1 MRKKILLVPV
11 AISLLVVGCMP
22 ANSVT
27 SSFGSSSS
35 SSSSSSDVPSSTST
49 STSKSTST
57 STSISS
63 STSSSS
69 SSSYSSS
76 NSSSSSSWPSDKQ
89 YVDKQVNVNHKSHVK
104 CPDSTTLR
112 YYKDTP
118 NVPYISVTKYYKDF
132 FRTEL
137 NVTRMNNN
145 TLCYS
150 LSSGSYFAFDYT
162 NDVFTSNDIAAFSN
176 HPDFVSSTS
185 KIFIQDKLNTT
196 KSQPEIGTINLA
208 KYFINVYFDD
218 GDVYA
223 PLTLLSSFSG
233 SIAVYNIA
241 YNGEEIFILDWYES
255 MGKRTVPGSYENYY
269 KDINELTEERPVDLA
284 NYVYNE
290 LCMSFDSY
298 RGYTKQMVFG
308 DELFQTLGLNA
319 LLEQHH
325 PKIKQYLLSADKKE
339 YYQGLGALFS
349 GLYDG
354 GHTYLPDGSSAYEM
368 AKAEASRIPEFKTL
382 FNQVNNIQN
391 KKAYTYYSFYY
402 DRPFG
407 SNSYYYH
414 HPAGSDTAYIGFP
427 QFYVDYEGW
436 DDYYKGLGPAPTY
449 GDSFG
454 YVLSSFNKAKQE
466 GVKNIVL
473 DICSN
478 GGGDTWANTGL
489 LGLLNGGVGFDAY
502 KDTFNKYDVTE
513 EYIVD
518 INLDGKYDEQ
528 DKEAAKQF
536 DFNIGILTSY
546 YSFSCANFFPACAKE
561 LGYKILGQ
569 KSGGGSCSICS
580 QTTADGIPFIRS
592 NFVMVANKAGE
603 NIDGGVP
610 VDYPIEYGHG
620 SAMFYDIRPFYDIET
635 IGAYLANAYK

>member
-1 MRKKILLVPV
+1 MKKKKLLI
-11 AISLLVVGCMP
+11 ISIIPLLITVGCNQG
-22 ANSVT
+22 ASA
-27 SSFGSSSS
+27 SSSI
-35 SSSSSSDVPSSTST
+35 SSSDQSITSSEATSSNHETST
-49 STSKSTST
+49 STT
-57 STSISS
+57 S
-63 STSSSS
+63 STTSRSSSS
-69 SSSYSSS
+69 PSSS
-76 NSSSSSSWPSDKQ
+76 SSSSSSWPSDKL
-89 YVDKQVNVNHKSHVK
+89 YIDKQVNANHKSHVK

-118 NVPYISVTKYYKDF
+118 NVPYISVDKYYKEF

-137 NVTRMNNN
+137 DIVRENNN
-145 TLCYS
+145 TLRYS
-150 LSSGSYFAFDYT
+150 LPSGSYFAFDYT
-162 NDVFTSNDIAAFSN
+162 NDVFTSNDLVAFSD

-208 KYFINVYFDD
+208 KYSINVYFDD
-218 GDVYA
+218 EDVYA

-233 SIAVYNIA
+233 SVAVYNIA
-241 YNGEEIFILDWYES
+241 YNGEEIFILDWYEM
-255 MGKRTVPGSYENYY
+255 MGEQTTPDSYSNYY
-269 KDINELTEERPVDLA
+269 TKIDDLTEARPVDLA

-308 DELFQTLGLNA
+308 DELFQTLGLDG

-325 PKIKQYLLSADKKE
+325 PKIKQYLLSADKEK
-339 YYQGLGALFS
+339 YYQGLEALFA

-354 GHTYLPDGSSAYEM
+354 GHTYLPNGSNAYER
-368 AKAEASRIPEFKTL
+368 AKSKASSVSEFNILLNKAE
-382 FNQVNNIQN
+382 NIYN
-391 KKAYTYYSFYY
+391 KQAITYYSFYF
-402 DRPFG
+402 DRPIG
-407 SNSYYYH
+407 GRSYYYY
-414 HPAGSDTAYIGFP
+414 HPEGSETAYIGFP
-427 QFYVDYEGW
+427 QFRVDYEGW
-436 DDYYKGLGPAPTY
+436 DDYYKGLGPAPTN

-454 YVLSSFNKAKQE
+454 FVLSRFKRAKQE
-466 GVKNIVL
+466 GVKNIVI

-478 GGGDTWANTGL
+478 GGGDSYANIGL
-489 LGLLNGGVGFDAY
+489 LSLLNGGVGFDCS
-502 KDTFNKYDVTE
+502 KDTFNKYDMVD

-528 DKEAAKQF
+528 DIEAAKQF

-561 LGYKILGQ
+561 LGIKILGQ

-592 NFVMVANKAGE
+592 NFLMCSNRAGD

-610 VDYPIEYGHG
+610 VDYPIQYGSEY
-620 SAMFYDIRPFYDIET
+620 ARYYDVRPFYDIET

>member
-22 ANSVT
+22 ANSAT

-49 STSKSTST
+49 STS
-57 STSISS
+57 TSISF

-69 SSSYSSS
+69 SSSYFSSS
-76 NSSSSSSWPSDKQ
+76 SSSSSSWPSDKQ
-89 YVDKQVNVNHKSHVK
+89 YIDKQVNVNHKSHVK

-118 NVPYISVTKYYKDF
+118 NVPYISVDKYYKEF

-137 NVTRMNNN
+137 EIVRENNS
-145 TLCYS
+145 TLRYS
-150 LSSGSYFAFDYT
+150 LPSGSYFAFDYT
-162 NDVFTSNDIAAFSN
+162 NDIFTSNDLVAFSN

-208 KYFINVYFDD
+208 KYSINVYFDD
-218 GDVYA
+218 EDVYA

-233 SIAVYNIA
+233 SVAVYNIA
-241 YNGEEIFILDWYES
+241 YNGEEIFILDWYEM
-255 MGKRTVPGSYENYY
+255 MGEQTTPDSYSNYY
-269 KDINELTEERPVDLA
+269 TKIDDLTEARPVDLA

-308 DELFQTLGLNA
+308 DELFQTLGLDG

-325 PKIKQYLLSADKKE
+325 PKIKQYLLSTDKE
-339 YYQGLGALFS
+339 QYYQGLEALFT

-354 GHTYLPDGSSAYEM
+354 GHTYLPSGSNAYERS
-368 AKAEASRIPEFKTL
+368 KSKASRVSEFTTL
-382 FNQVNNIQN
+382 FNKVNNIQN
-391 KKAYTYYSFYY
+391 KKAYAYYSFYY
-402 DRPFG
+402 DRPIG
-407 SNSYYYH
+407 GRSYYYY
-414 HPAGSDTAYIGFP
+414 HPEGNPTAYIGFP
-427 QFYVDYEGW
+427 QFHVDYEGW
-436 DDYYKGLGPAPTY
+436 DDYYKGLGPAPTN

-454 YVLSSFNKAKQE
+454 YVLSCFKKAKQE

-478 GGGDTWANTGL
+478 GGGDTYANIGL
-489 LGLLNGGVGFDAY
+489 LSLLNGGVGFDCS
-502 KDTFNKYDVTE
+502 KDTFNKYDMVD

-528 DKEAAKQF
+528 DKEAAKSF

-561 LGYKILGQ
+561 LGIKILGQ

-592 NFVMVANKAGE
+592 NFVMCSNRAGD

-610 VDYPIEYGHG
+610 VDYPIEYGNA
-620 SAMFYDIRPFYDIET
+620 SALFYDISPFYNVEE
-635 IGAYLANAYK
+635 IGNYLADAYK

>member
-1 MRKKILLVPV
+1 MRKKILLVSV
-11 AISLLVVGCMP
+11 VVSLLVVGCMP
-22 ANSVT
+22 ANSAT
-27 SSFGSSSS
+27 SSFDSGSSSS
-35 SSSSSSDVPSSTST
+35 SSSSEVPSSTST
-49 STSKSTST
+49 STSTST
-57 STSISS
+57 SS

-76 NSSSSSSWPSDKQ
+76 SSSSSSSWPSDKL
-89 YVDKQVNVNHKSHVK
+89 YTDKQVNVNHKSHVK

-118 NVPYISVTKYYKDF
+118 NVPYISVDKYYKEF

-137 NVTRMNNN
+137 EIVRENNN
-145 TLCYS
+145 TLRYS
-150 LSSGSYFAFDYT
+150 LPSGSYFAFDYT
-162 NDVFTSNDIAAFSN
+162 NDVFTSNDLVAFSN

-208 KYFINVYFDD
+208 KYSINVYFDD
-218 GDVYA
+218 EDVYA

-233 SIAVYNIA
+233 SVAVYNIA
-241 YNGEEIFILDWYES
+241 YNGEEIFILDWYEM
-255 MGKRTVPGSYENYY
+255 MGEETTPDSYNNYY
-269 KDINELTEERPVDLA
+269 TKIDDLTEARPADLA

-308 DELFQTLGLNA
+308 DELFQTLGLDG

-325 PKIKQYLLSADKKE
+325 PKIKQYLLSTDKE
-339 YYQGLGALFS
+339 QYYQGLEALFT

-354 GHTYLPDGSSAYEM
+354 GHTYLPSGSDAYERS
-368 AKAEASRIPEFKTL
+368 KSKASRVSEFTTL
-382 FNQVNNIQN
+382 FNKVNNIQN
-391 KKAYTYYSFYY
+391 KKAYAYYSFYY
-402 DRPFG
+402 DRPIG
-407 SNSYYYH
+407 GRSYYYY
-414 HPAGSDTAYIGFP
+414 HPEGNPTAYIGFP
-427 QFYVDYEGW
+427 QFRVDYEGW
-436 DDYYKGLGPAPTY
+436 DDYYKGLGPAPTN

-454 YVLSSFNKAKQE
+454 YVLSCFKKAKQE

-478 GGGDTWANTGL
+478 GGGDTYANIGL
-489 LGLLNGGVGFDAY
+489 LSLLNGGVGFDCT
-502 KDTFNKYDVTE
+502 KDTFNKYDMVD

-528 DKEAAKQF
+528 DKEYAKSF

-561 LGYKILGQ
+561 LGIKILGQ

-592 NFVMVANKAGE
+592 NFVMCSNRAGD

-610 VDYPIEYGHG
+610 VDYPIEYG
-620 SAMFYDIRPFYDIET
+620 SASSVFYDVRPFYNIDA
-635 IGAYLANAYK
+635 IGLYLSNAYR

>member
-11 AISLLVVGCMP
+11 VISLLVVGCMP
-22 ANSVT
+22 ANSAT
-27 SSFGSSSS
+27 STFDSHFSRSDSFIET
-35 SSSSSSDVPSSTST
+35 PSSTST
-49 STSKSTST
+49 STSTST
-57 STSISS
+57 SS

-76 NSSSSSSWPSDKQ
+76 SSSSSSSWPSDKL
-89 YVDKQVNVNHKSHVK
+89 YIDKQVNVNHKSHVK

-150 LSSGSYFAFDYT
+150 LPSSSYFAFDYT

-208 KYFINVYFDD
+208 KYSINVYFDD
-218 GDVYA
+218 EDVYA

-255 MGKRTVPGSYENYY
+255 MGERTVPGSYENYY
-269 KDINELTEERPVDLA
+269 TKIDDLTEERPVDLA

-325 PKIKQYLLSADKKE
+325 PKIKEYLLSTDKKE
-339 YYQGLGALFS
+339 YYQGLEALFS

-368 AKAEASRIPEFKTL
+368 AKAEASRIPEFISL

-402 DRPFG
+402 YRPFG

-414 HPAGSDTAYIGFP
+414 HPEGSDTAYIGFP
-427 QFYVDYEGW
+427 KFYVDYEGW
-436 DDYYKGLGPAPTY
+436 DDYYKGLGAAPTN

-478 GGGDTWANTGL
+478 GGGDTCANIGL

-502 KDTFNKYDVTE
+502 KDTFNKYGVTE

-569 KSGGGSCSICS
+569 QSGGGSCSICS

-610 VDYPIEYGHG
+610 VDYPIEYGSG
-620 SAMFYDIRPFYDIET
+620 SSVFYDVRPFYNIDA
-635 IGAYLANAYK
+635 IGLYLSNAYR

>member
-22 ANSVT
+22 ANSAT

-49 STSKSTST
+49 STS
-57 STSISS
+57 TSISF

-76 NSSSSSSWPSDKQ
+76 SSSSSSSWPSDKQ
-89 YVDKQVNVNHKSHVK
+89 YIDKQVNVNHKSHVN

-118 NVPYISVTKYYKDF
+118 NVPYISVDKYYKEF

-137 NVTRMNNN
+137 EIVRENNN
-145 TLCYS
+145 TLRYS
-150 LSSGSYFAFDYT
+150 LPSGSYFAFDYT
-162 NDVFTSNDIAAFSN
+162 NDVFTSNDLVAFSN

-208 KYFINVYFDD
+208 KYSINVYFDD
-218 GDVYA
+218 EDVYA

-233 SIAVYNIA
+233 SVAVYNIA
-241 YNGEEIFILDWYES
+241 YNGEEIFILDWYEM
-255 MGKRTVPGSYENYY
+255 MGEQTTPDSYSNYY
-269 KDINELTEERPVDLA
+269 TKIDDLTEARPVDLA

-308 DELFQTLGLNA
+308 DELFQTLGLDG

-325 PKIKQYLLSADKKE
+325 PKIKQYLLSTDKE
-339 YYQGLGALFS
+339 QYYQGLEALFT

-354 GHTYLPDGSSAYEM
+354 GHTYLPSGSNAYERS
-368 AKAEASRIPEFKTL
+368 KSKASRVSEFTTL
-382 FNQVNNIQN
+382 FNKVDNIQN
-391 KKAYTYYSFYY
+391 KKAYAYYSFYY
-402 DRPFG
+402 DRPIG
-407 SNSYYYH
+407 GRSYYYY
-414 HPAGSDTAYIGFP
+414 HPEGNPTAYIGFP
-427 QFYVDYEGW
+427 QFHVDYEGW
-436 DDYYKGLGPAPTY
+436 DDYYKGLGPAPTN

-454 YVLSSFNKAKQE
+454 YVLSCFKKAKQE

-478 GGGDTWANTGL
+478 GGGDTYANIGL
-489 LGLLNGGVGFDAY
+489 LSLLNGGVGFDCS
-502 KDTFNKYDVTE
+502 KDTFNKYDMVD

-528 DKEAAKQF
+528 DKEAAKSF
-536 DFNIGILTSY
+536 DFNIGVLTSY

-561 LGYKILGQ
+561 LGIKILGQ

-592 NFVMVANKAGE
+592 NFVMCSNRAGD

-610 VDYPIEYGHG
+610 VDYPIEYGSG
-620 SAMFYDIRPFYDIET
+620 SSVFYDIRPFYDIET
-635 IGAYLANAYK
+635 IGEYLANAYK

>member
-1 MRKKILLVPV
+1 MRKKILLVSV
-11 AISLLVVGCMP
+11 VVSLLVVGCMP
-22 ANSVT
+22 ANSAT

-35 SSSSSSDVPSSTST
+35 SSSSSSEVPSSTST
-49 STSKSTST
+49 STSTST
-57 STSISS
+57 SS

-76 NSSSSSSWPSDKQ
+76 SSSSSSSWPSDKQ
-89 YVDKQVNVNHKSHVK
+89 HIDKQVNVNHKSHVK

-118 NVPYISVTKYYKDF
+118 NVPYISVDKYYKEF

-137 NVTRMNNN
+137 DIVRENNN
-145 TLCYS
+145 ALRYS
-150 LSSGSYFAFDYT
+150 LPSGSYFAFDYT
-162 NDVFTSNDIAAFSN
+162 NDIFTSNDLVAFSD

-208 KYFINVYFDD
+208 KYSINVYFDD

-233 SIAVYNIA
+233 SVAVYNIA
-241 YNGEEIFILDWYES
+241 YNGEEIFVLDWYES
-255 MGKRTVPGSYENYY
+255 MGEQTTPDSYSNYY
-269 KDINELTEERPVDLA
+269 TKIDDLSEARPVDLA

-308 DELFQTLGLNA
+308 DELFETLGLNA

-325 PKIKQYLLSADKKE
+325 PKIKQYLLSTDKNQ
-339 YYQGLGALFS
+339 YYQGLNALFA

-354 GHTYLPDGSSAYEM
+354 GHTYLPSGSDNYER
-368 AKAEASRIPEFKTL
+368 AKSKASKDTEFSNL
-382 FNQVNNIQN
+382 MSEVNNIN
-391 KKAYTYYSFYY
+391 GRKRITYYAFYF

-407 SNSYYYH
+407 GSSFYYYH
-414 HPAGSDTAYIGFP
+414 PEGNETAYIGFP
-427 QFYVDYEGW
+427 QFRVDYEGW
-436 DDYYKGLGPAPTY
+436 DDYYKGLGPAPTN

-454 YVLSSFNKAKQE
+454 YVLNCFKKAKQE

-478 GGGDTWANTGL
+478 GGGDTYANIGL
-489 LGLLNGGVGFDAY
+489 LGLLNGGVGFDCS
-502 KDTFNKYDVTE
+502 KDTFNKYDMVD

-528 DKEAAKQF
+528 DKEAAKSF
-536 DFNIGILTSY
+536 DFNIGILTSN

-592 NFVMVANKAGE
+592 NFVMCSNRAGD

-610 VDYPIEYGHG
+610 VDYPIQYGNEY
-620 SAMFYDIRPFYDIET
+620 ARYYDVRPFYDIET
-635 IGAYLANAYK
+635 IGAYLANAYKKIK

>member
-1 MRKKILLVPV
+1 MRKKILLVPLAV
-11 AISLLVVGCMP
+11 LLLVVGCIP
-22 ANSVT
+22 SNSAVSSFDSSSSIAESSSTSTSTSTST
-27 SSFGSSSS
+27 SSSTLSSSSSSCSSSS
-35 SSSSSSDVPSSTST
+35 SSSSSSWS
-49 STSKSTST
+49 
-57 STSISS
+57 
-63 STSSSS
+63 
-69 SSSYSSS
+69 
-76 NSSSSSSWPSDKQ
+76 SDKQ
-89 YVDKQVNVNHKSHVK
+89 YIDKQVNVNHKSHVK
-104 CPDSTTLR
+104 CPDYTTLR

-118 NVPYISVTKYYKDF
+118 NVPYISVDKYYKEF

-137 NVTRMNNN
+137 DIVRENNN
-145 TLCYS
+145 TLRYS
-150 LSSGSYFAFDYT
+150 LPSGSYFAFDYT
-162 NDVFTSNDIAAFSN
+162 NDIFTSNDLVAFSD

-208 KYFINVYFDD
+208 KYSINVYFDD
-218 GDVYA
+218 EDVYA

-233 SIAVYNIA
+233 SVAVYNIA
-241 YNGEEIFILDWYES
+241 YNGEEIFILDWYEM
-255 MGKRTVPGSYENYY
+255 MGEQTTPDSYSNYY
-269 KDINELTEERPVDLA
+269 TKIDDLTEARPVDLA

-308 DELFQTLGLNA
+308 DELFQTLGLDG

-325 PKIKQYLLSADKKE
+325 PKIKQYLLSTDKE
-339 YYQGLGALFS
+339 QYYQGLEALFT

-354 GHTYLPDGSSAYEM
+354 GHTYLPSGSNAYERS
-368 AKAEASRIPEFKTL
+368 KSKASRVSEFTTL
-382 FNQVNNIQN
+382 FNKVNNIQN
-391 KKAYTYYSFYY
+391 KKAYAYYSFYY
-402 DRPFG
+402 DRPIG
-407 SNSYYYH
+407 GRSYYYY
-414 HPAGSDTAYIGFP
+414 HPEGNPTAYIGFP
-427 QFYVDYEGW
+427 QFHVDYEGW
-436 DDYYKGLGPAPTY
+436 DDYYKGLGPAPTN

-454 YVLSSFNKAKQE
+454 YVLSCFKKAKQE

-478 GGGDTWANTGL
+478 GGGDTYANIGL
-489 LGLLNGGVGFDAY
+489 LSLLNGGVGFDCS
-502 KDTFNKYDVTE
+502 KDTFNKYDMVD

-528 DKEAAKQF
+528 DKEAAKSF

-561 LGYKILGQ
+561 LGIKILGQ

-592 NFVMVANKAGE
+592 NFVMCSNRAGD

-610 VDYPIEYGHG
+610 VDYPIEYGNA
-620 SAMFYDIRPFYDIET
+620 SALFYDISPFYNVEE
-635 IGAYLANAYK
+635 IGNYLADAYK

>member
-22 ANSVT
+22 ANSAT
-27 SSFGSSSS
+27 SSFGSSFS

-49 STSKSTST
+49 STSTST
-57 STSISS
+57 SS

-76 NSSSSSSWPSDKQ
+76 SSSSSSSWPSDKQ
-89 YVDKQVNVNHKSHVK
+89 YIDKQVNVNHKSHVK

-132 FRTEL
+132 FRIEL
-137 NVTRMNNN
+137 NVTKMNNN

-162 NDVFTSNDIAAFSN
+162 NDIFTSNDLVAFSN

-208 KYFINVYFDD
+208 KYSINVYFDD

-233 SIAVYNIA
+233 SVAVYNIA
-241 YNGEEIFILDWYES
+241 YNGEEIFILDWYEM
-255 MGKRTVPGSYENYY
+255 MGEETTPDSYSNYY
-269 KDINELTEERPVDLA
+269 TKIDDLTEARPVDLA

-308 DELFQTLGLNA
+308 DELFQTLGLDG

-325 PKIKQYLLSADKKE
+325 PKIKQYLLSTDKE
-339 YYQGLGALFS
+339 QYYQGLEALFT

-354 GHTYLPDGSSAYEM
+354 GHTYLPSGSNAYERS
-368 AKAEASRIPEFKTL
+368 KSKASRVSEFATL
-382 FNQVNNIQN
+382 FNKVNNIQN
-391 KKAYTYYSFYY
+391 KKAYAYYSFYY
-402 DRPFG
+402 DRPIG
-407 SNSYYYH
+407 GRSYYYY
-414 HPAGSDTAYIGFP
+414 HPEGNPTAYIGFP
-427 QFYVDYEGW
+427 QFHVDYEGW
-436 DDYYKGLGPAPTY
+436 DDYYKGLGPAPTN

-454 YVLSSFNKAKQE
+454 YVLSCFKKAKQE

-478 GGGDTWANTGL
+478 GGGDTYANIGL
-489 LGLLNGGVGFDAY
+489 LSLLNGGVGFDCS
-502 KDTFNKYDVTE
+502 KDTFNKYDMVD

-528 DKEAAKQF
+528 DKEAAKSF
-536 DFNIGILTSY
+536 DFNIGVLTSY

-561 LGYKILGQ
+561 LGIKILGQ

-592 NFVMVANKAGE
+592 NFVMCSNRAGD

-610 VDYPIEYGHG
+610 VDYPIEYGNA
-620 SAMFYDIRPFYDIET
+620 SALFYDISPFYNVEE
-635 IGAYLANAYK
+635 IGNYLADAYK

>member
-1 MRKKILLVPV
+1 MKKKKLLI
-11 AISLLVVGCMP
+11 ISIIPLLITVGCNQG
-22 ANSVT
+22 ASA
-27 SSFGSSSS
+27 SSSI
-35 SSSSSSDVPSSTST
+35 SSSDQSITSSEATSSNHETST
-49 STSKSTST
+49 STT
-57 STSISS
+57 S
-63 STSSSS
+63 STTSRSSSS
-69 SSSYSSS
+69 PSSS
-76 NSSSSSSWPSDKQ
+76 SSSSSSWPSDKL
-89 YVDKQVNVNHKSHVK
+89 YIDKQVNANHKSHVK

-118 NVPYISVTKYYKDF
+118 NVPYISVDKYYKEF

-137 NVTRMNNN
+137 DIVRENNN
-145 TLCYS
+145 TLRYS
-150 LSSGSYFAFDYT
+150 LPSGSYFAFDYT
-162 NDVFTSNDIAAFSN
+162 NDVFTSNDLVAFSD

-208 KYFINVYFDD
+208 KYSINVYFDD
-218 GDVYA
+218 EDVYA

-233 SIAVYNIA
+233 SVAVYNIA
-241 YNGEEIFILDWYES
+241 YNGEEIFILDWYEM
-255 MGKRTVPGSYENYY
+255 MGEQTTPDSYSNYY
-269 KDINELTEERPVDLA
+269 TKIDDLTEARPVDLA

-308 DELFQTLGLNA
+308 DELFQTLGLDG

-325 PKIKQYLLSADKKE
+325 PKIKQYLLSADKEK
-339 YYQGLGALFS
+339 YYQGLEALFA

-354 GHTYLPDGSSAYEM
+354 GHTYLPNGSNAYER
-368 AKAEASRIPEFKTL
+368 AKSKASSVSEFNILLNKAE
-382 FNQVNNIQN
+382 NIYN
-391 KKAYTYYSFYY
+391 KQAITYYSFYF
-402 DRPFG
+402 DRPIG
-407 SNSYYYH
+407 GRSYYYY
-414 HPAGSDTAYIGFP
+414 HPEGSETAYIGFP
-427 QFYVDYEGW
+427 QFRVDYEGW
-436 DDYYKGLGPAPTY
+436 DDYYKGLGPAPTN

-454 YVLSSFNKAKQE
+454 FVLSRFKRAKQE
-466 GVKNIVL
+466 GVKNIVI

-478 GGGDTWANTGL
+478 GGGDSYANIGL
-489 LGLLNGGVGFDAY
+489 LSLLNGGVGFDCS
-502 KDTFNKYDVTE
+502 KDTFNKYDMVD

-528 DKEAAKQF
+528 DKEAAKSF

-561 LGYKILGQ
+561 LGIKILGQ

-592 NFVMVANKAGE
+592 NFLMCSNRAGD

-610 VDYPIEYGHG
+610 VDYPIEYGDQY
-620 SAMFYDIRPFYDIET
+620 ARYYDVSPFYDIDA
-635 IGAYLANAYK
+635 IGLYLSNAYK

>member
-1 MRKKILLVPV
+1 MRKKILLVSV
-11 AISLLVVGCMP
+11 VVSFLVVGCMP
-22 ANSVT
+22 ANSAT
-27 SSFGSSSS
+27 SSFDSGSSSS
-35 SSSSSSDVPSSTST
+35 SSSSEVPSSTST
-49 STSKSTST
+49 STSTST
-57 STSISS
+57 SS

-76 NSSSSSSWPSDKQ
+76 NSSSSSSWPSDKL
-89 YVDKQVNVNHKSHVK
+89 YTDKQINVNHKSHVK

-118 NVPYISVTKYYKDF
+118 NVPYISVSKYYKEF

-137 NVTRMNNN
+137 NVTKMNNN

-150 LSSGSYFAFDYT
+150 LPSGSYFAFDYT

-208 KYFINVYFDD
+208 KYSINVYFDD
-218 GDVYA
+218 EDVYA

-255 MGKRTVPGSYENYY
+255 MGERTVPGSYENYY
-269 KDINELTEERPVDLA
+269 TKIDDLTEERPVDLA

-319 LLEQHH
+319 LLEQHY
-325 PKIKQYLLSADKKE
+325 PKIKEYLLSTDKKE
-339 YYQGLGALFS
+339 YYQGLEALFS

-354 GHTYLPDGSSAYEM
+354 GHTYLPEGSSAYEM
-368 AKAEASRIPEFKTL
+368 AKAEASRIPEFITL

-402 DRPFG
+402 YRPFG

-414 HPAGSDTAYIGFP
+414 HPEGSDTAYIGFP
-427 QFYVDYEGW
+427 KFYVDYEGW
-436 DDYYKGLGPAPTY
+436 DDYYKGLGAAPTN

-478 GGGDTWANTGL
+478 GGGDTCANIGL

-502 KDTFNKYDVTE
+502 KDTFNKYGVTE

-569 KSGGGSCSICS
+569 QSGGGSCSICS

-610 VDYPIEYGHG
+610 VDYPIEYGN
-620 SAMFYDIRPFYDIET
+620 APALFYDIRPFYNIDA
-635 IGAYLANAYK
+635 IGLYLSNAYK

>member
-1 MRKKILLVPV
+1 MKKKKLLI
-11 AISLLVVGCMP
+11 ISIIPLLITVGCNQG
-22 ANSVT
+22 ASA
-27 SSFGSSSS
+27 SSSI
-35 SSSSSSDVPSSTST
+35 SSSDQSITSSEATSSNHETST
-49 STSKSTST
+49 STT
-57 STSISS
+57 S
-63 STSSSS
+63 STTSRSSSS
-69 SSSYSSS
+69 PSSS
-76 NSSSSSSWPSDKQ
+76 SSSSSSWPSDKL
-89 YVDKQVNVNHKSHVK
+89 YIDKQVNANHKSHVK

-118 NVPYISVTKYYKDF
+118 NVPYISVDKYYKEF

-137 NVTRMNNN
+137 DIVRENNN
-145 TLCYS
+145 TLRYS
-150 LSSGSYFAFDYT
+150 LPSGSYFAFDYT
-162 NDVFTSNDIAAFSN
+162 NDVFTSNDLVAFSD

-208 KYFINVYFDD
+208 KYSINVYFDD
-218 GDVYA
+218 EDVYA

-233 SIAVYNIA
+233 SVAVYNIA
-241 YNGEEIFILDWYES
+241 YNGEEIFILDWYEM
-255 MGKRTVPGSYENYY
+255 MGEQTTPDSYSNYY
-269 KDINELTEERPVDLA
+269 TKIDDLTEARPVDLA

-308 DELFQTLGLNA
+308 DELFQTLGLDG

-325 PKIKQYLLSADKKE
+325 PKIKQYLLSADKEK
-339 YYQGLGALFS
+339 YYQGLEALFA

-354 GHTYLPDGSSAYEM
+354 GHTYLPNGSNAYER
-368 AKAEASRIPEFKTL
+368 AKSKASSVSEFNALLNKAE
-382 FNQVNNIQN
+382 NIYN
-391 KKAYTYYSFYY
+391 KQAITYYSFYF
-402 DRPFG
+402 DRPIG
-407 SNSYYYH
+407 GRSYYYY
-414 HPAGSDTAYIGFP
+414 HPEGSETAYIGFP
-427 QFYVDYEGW
+427 QFRVDYEGW
-436 DDYYKGLGPAPTY
+436 DDYYKGLGPAPTN

-454 YVLSSFNKAKQE
+454 FVLSRFKRAKQE
-466 GVKNIVL
+466 GVKNIVI

-478 GGGDTWANTGL
+478 GGGDSYANIGL
-489 LGLLNGGVGFDAY
+489 LSLLNGGVGFDCS
-502 KDTFNKYDVTE
+502 KDTFNKYDMVD

-528 DKEAAKQF
+528 DKEAAKSF

-561 LGYKILGQ
+561 LGIKILGQ

-610 VDYPIEYGHG
+610 VDYPIEYGSG
-620 SAMFYDIRPFYDIET
+620 SSVFYDIRPFYNVEE
-635 IGAYLANAYK
+635 IGNYLADAYK

>member
-1 MRKKILLVPV
+1 MRKKILLVSV
-11 AISLLVVGCMP
+11 VVSLLVVGCMP
-22 ANSVT
+22 ANSAT
-27 SSFGSSSS
+27 SSFDSGSSSS
-35 SSSSSSDVPSSTST
+35 SSSSEAPSST
-49 STSKSTST
+49 STST

-63 STSSSS
+63 SASSSS

-76 NSSSSSSWPSDKQ
+76 SSSSSSWPSDKQ
-89 YVDKQVNVNHKSHVK
+89 YIDKQVNVNHKSHVN
-104 CPDSTTLR
+104 CPNTTTLR

-118 NVPYISVTKYYKDF
+118 NVPYISVDKYYKEF

-137 NVTRMNNN
+137 DIVRENNN
-145 TLCYS
+145 TLRYS
-150 LSSGSYFAFDYT
+150 LPSGSYFAFDYT
-162 NDVFTSNDIAAFSN
+162 NDIFTSNDLVAFSN

-208 KYFINVYFDD
+208 KYSINVYFDD
-218 GDVYA
+218 EDVYA

-233 SIAVYNIA
+233 STAVYNIA
-241 YNGEEIFILDWYES
+241 YNGEEIFILDWYEM
-255 MGKRTVPGSYENYY
+255 MGEETTPDSYSNYY
-269 KDINELTEERPVDLA
+269 TKIDDLSEARPVDLA

-308 DELFQTLGLNA
+308 DELFQTLGLNG
-319 LLEQHH
+319 LLEKHH
-325 PKIKQYLLSADKKE
+325 PKIKQYLLSTDKEK
-339 YYQGLGALFS
+339 YYQGLEALFA

-354 GHTYLPDGSSAYEM
+354 GHTYLPNGSNTYER
-368 AKAEASRIPEFKTL
+368 AKSKASSVSEFNILLNKAE
-382 FNQVNNIQN
+382 NIYN
-391 KKAYTYYSFYY
+391 KQAITYYSFYF
-402 DRPFG
+402 DRPIG
-407 SNSYYYH
+407 GRSYYYY
-414 HPAGSDTAYIGFP
+414 HPEGSETAYIGFP
-427 QFYVDYEGW
+427 QFRVDYEGW
-436 DDYYKGLGPAPTY
+436 DDYYKGLGPAPTN

-454 YVLSSFNKAKQE
+454 FVLSRFKRAKQE
-466 GVKNIVL
+466 GVKNIVI

-478 GGGDTWANTGL
+478 GGGDTYANIGL
-489 LGLLNGGVGFDAY
+489 LSLLNGGVGFDCS
-502 KDTFNKYDVTE
+502 KDTFNKYDMVD

-528 DKEAAKQF
+528 DKEAAKSF

-561 LGYKILGQ
+561 LGIKILGQ

-592 NFVMVANKAGE
+592 NFLMCSNRAGD

-610 VDYPIEYGHG
+610 VDYPIEYGDQY
-620 SAMFYDIRPFYDIET
+620 ARYYDVSPFYDIDA
-635 IGAYLANAYK
+635 IGLYLSNAYK